1 MDVVDMLENEEKKE
15 APVAE
20 NGSELSFED
29 AYARLEQIVSR
40 MESGKLT
47 LEESVKAY
55 EEGAKLV
62 KYCESEL
69 AKYEEVIKNL
79 AGN

>member
-1 MDVVDMLENEEKKE
+1 MTDSLNDNNIMPEEDGKK
-15 APVAE
+15 
-20 NGSELSFED
+20 LSFEE
-29 AYARLEQIVSR
+29 AYGKLEQIVSK
-40 MESGKLT
+40 MESGNLT

-69 AKYEEVIKNL
+69 ARYEEVIKKLSEN
-79 AGN
+79 

>member
-1 MDVVDMLENEEKKE
+1 MTTDMIKNTETNGVADANGENVK
-15 APVAE
+15 
-20 NGSELSFED
+20 SFEN
-29 AYARLEQIVSR
+29 AYARLEQIVTK

-69 AKYEEVIKNL
+69 ARYEEVIKKL

>member
-1 MDVVDMLENEEKKE
+1 MTNIDAEEGKK
-15 APVAE
+15 
-20 NGSELSFED
+20 LSFED
-29 AYARLEQIVSR
+29 AYAQLEKIVAK

-69 AKYEEVIKNL
+69 ARYEEVIKKL
-79 AGN
+79 ADNS

>member
-1 MDVVDMLENEEKKE
+1 MTTDMIKNTETGAADANGENVK
-15 APVAE
+15 
-20 NGSELSFED
+20 SFED
-29 AYARLEQIVSR
+29 AYARLEQIVTK

-69 AKYEEVIKNL
+69 ARYEEVIKKL

>member
-1 MDVVDMLENEEKKE
+1 MENVIGENNGNAEEKKMTFEE
-15 APVAE
+15 AYE
-20 NGSELSFED
+20 
-29 AYARLEQIVSR
+29 RLEQIVAR

-62 KYCESEL
+62 KYCEAEL
-69 AKYEEVIKNL
+69 ERYEDVIKKL
-79 AGN
+79 AGD

>member
-1 MDVVDMLENEEKKE
+1 MEIVENLEEK
-15 APVAE
+15 APE
-20 NGSELSFED
+20 NGKEQTFEE
-29 AYARLEQIVSR
+29 AYARLEQIVSK

-69 AKYEEVIKNL
+69 ARYEEVIKKL
-79 AGN
+79 AGK

>member
-1 MDVVDMLENEEKKE
+1 MENVEFLEEK
-15 APVAE
+15 APE
-20 NGSELSFED
+20 GGKKPSFEE
-29 AYARLEQIVSR
+29 AYARLEQLVSQ

-69 AKYEEVIKNL
+69 ARYEEVIKKL

>member
-1 MDVVDMLENEEKKE
+1 
-15 APVAE
+15 
-20 NGSELSFED
+20 
-29 AYARLEQIVSR
+29 

-69 AKYEEVIKNL
+69 ARYEEVIKKL